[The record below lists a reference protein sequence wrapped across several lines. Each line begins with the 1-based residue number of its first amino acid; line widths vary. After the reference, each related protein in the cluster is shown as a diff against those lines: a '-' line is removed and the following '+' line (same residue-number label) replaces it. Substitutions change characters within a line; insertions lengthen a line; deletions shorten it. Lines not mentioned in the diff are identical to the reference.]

1 MSLTIRRA
9 EPTDLETIG
18 RVTLQAYVDGG
29 HLHPESDYGATLAD
43 AQTRAE
49 AAELWVAVRPPAGT
63 LLGSVTF
70 APPGSSFNEVAEPGE
85 AEVRMLAV
93 APEAQGSGAGEALM
107 QRCVSR
113 ARELGLTA
121 LALSTQ
127 PSMHAAHRIYE
138 RLGFVRT
145 PERDW
150 SPIPGVDLITYRLD
164 LPPSEAPD

>member
-9 EPTDLETIG
+9 EAADLEMIG

-29 HLHPESDYGATLAD
+29 HLHPESDYGQTLAD
-43 AQTRAE
+43 ARSRAE
-49 AAELWVAVRPPAGT
+49 AAELWVAVDDPHEA
-63 LLGSVTF
+63 LLGSVTL

-93 APEAQGSGAGEALM
+93 SPGAQGGGVGAALM
-107 QRCVSR
+107 QHCVDR
-113 ARELGLTA
+113 ARELGLRA

-127 PSMHAAHRIYE
+127 PSMYAAHRIYE

-164 LPPSEAPD
+164 LTPEAARH